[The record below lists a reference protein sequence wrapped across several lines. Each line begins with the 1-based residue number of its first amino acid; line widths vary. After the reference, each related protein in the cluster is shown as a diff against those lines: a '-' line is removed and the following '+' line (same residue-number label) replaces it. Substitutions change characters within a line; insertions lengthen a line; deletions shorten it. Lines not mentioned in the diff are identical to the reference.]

1 MIGHGKE
8 GFLLREHLLF
18 CVLLLAVLLTCAAV
32 GSVSLPLDEAAR
44 SIWRAAA
51 GRPQEEGSLAA
62 SILLPVRLPRV
73 LCAGLVGAALSL
85 CGGAM
90 QGLLKNPLADGSTLG
105 VSSGASLGAV
115 IAIAFGISIPGL
127 PFTGTMVIM
136 LMLNVM
142 KMAEC
147 T

>member
-51 GRPQEEGSLAA
+51 GRP
-62 SILLPVRLPRV
+62 RTW
-73 LCAGLVGAALSL
+73 
-85 CGGAM
+85 CG
-90 QGLLKNPLADGSTLG
+90 
-105 VSSGASLGAV
+105 
-115 IAIAFGISIPGL
+115 
-127 PFTGTMVIM
+127 
-136 LMLNVM
+136 
-142 KMAEC
+142 
-147 T
+147 